1 MNLQLILEIK
11 DVIKEKMEK
20 IKEKQ
25 RFFDQQLSNNEE
37 LEKKIG
43 TYDRIISNAR

>member
-1 MNLQLILEIK
+1 
-11 DVIKEKMEK
+11 MEK

-25 RFFDQQLSNNEE
+25 RFFDQQLASNAE

-43 TYDRIISNAR
+43 MYDRIISNARYGII